1 MSREFIIIVSDRRSF
16 SSILF
21 GRPKYRVSI
30 FDNRRV
36 LRAPIQTLLSASLR
50 KHVDIPIDIRAFFAE
65 LIASDYH
72 VLFARRIF
80 HESHTHTHTRA
91 RARSSYRNEAISAP
105 ALFRWSRINPK
116 SIAECR
122 DRNRDDERNGA
133 EDQRLQ
139 RLARFARH

>member
-80 HESHTHTHTRA
+80 HESYTHTHTHARA
-91 RARSSYRNEAISAP
+91 RARAREVLLSQRSDI
-105 ALFRWSRINPK
+105 
-116 SIAECR
+116 
-122 DRNRDDERNGA
+122 GA
-133 EDQRLQ
+133 GAFSLVAD
-139 RLARFARH
+139 